1 MSTTKIKPTGK
12 IKLSG
17 RYFELIREFPLR
29 PIRTKAELA
38 AATKILDHL
47 FGRNNADSG
56 EADYLDVLS
65 DLVDA
70 YERDNDPNYDSEA
83 TGLEVLQSLMEEH
96 EMKQSTLAA
105 RLGISA
111 PAMSLIVSGD
121 RPITADHAR
130 NLGKVFSVDPGVFI

>member
-1 MSTTKIKPTGK
+1 MSTTKTKATRQTRPTE
-12 IKLSG
+12 
-17 RYFELIREFPLR
+17 RYLELIREFPLR

-38 AATKILDHL
+38 AATRILDRL
-47 FGRNNADSG
+47 FGREDADSG
-56 EADYLDVLS
+56 EADYVDVLS

-70 YERDNDPNYDSEA
+70 YERDNDPNYDSDA
-83 TGLEVLQSLMEEH
+83 TGLEVLHSLMEEH
-96 EMKQSTLAA
+96 DMKQSVLAA
-105 RLGISA
+105 KLGISA